1 MFLTQFFLKPTKYE
15 YVCAVSFKIKYITDN
30 TLMIK
35 TLWLPLTP
43 FTLGALKRS
52 SATQTHKRPMLLM
65 GKSLRHERGDVDED
79 SHETYFFVPSRPT
92 IHTLMAL
99 SKKISRNTYDS
110 RASFQHKTDTIEHSE
125 KSVPIKYGTQVK
137 TAHLKRSAV
146 MARLTHSHFLYCRGV
161 TCNKWF
167 CARPLKTDYR

>member
-1 MFLTQFFLKPTKYE
+1 MCSQLQNQIYHRQHTDDQNSLITFNHFHFRSLKTQQRHP
-15 YVCAVSFKIKYITDN
+15 
-30 TLMIK
+30 
-35 TLWLPLTP
+35 
-43 FTLGALKRS
+43 
-52 SATQTHKRPMLLM
+52 QTHKRPMLLM

-110 RASFQHKTDTIEHSE
+110 RASFQHTTDTIEHSE

-137 TAHLKRSAV
+137 TTHLKRSAV
-146 MARLTHSHFLYCRGV
+146 MARLTHSHFLYCLGV